1 MTTASEI
8 YRTANL
14 LIETYGEMAVVGA
27 AIKADFCHRNGDKSG
42 RAVWL
47 QVARVVE
54 DLMDEETVP
63 ANATIN

>member
-27 AIKADFCHRNGDKSG
+27 SIKADYCFRNGDDEG

-47 QVARVVE
+47 RVARVVE
-54 DLMDEETVP
+54 DLMDDETIP
-63 ANATIN
+63 PGATIN

>member
-27 AIKADFCHRNGDKSG
+27 AIKADHCQRTGDDSG

-47 QVARVVE
+47 RVAKAVE
-54 DLMDEETVP
+54 DIMDDETIP
-63 ANATIN
+63 YGATIN